1 MIFAQAPLAAAIA
14 HWAIVIIIVCGIV
27 GVLLVVARAAGITI
41 PPFIITICWI
51 LLAIVVG
58 VVAIQFLASYL

>member
-1 MIFAQAPLAAAIA
+1 MLAQSPLAAAIA
-14 HWAIVIIIVCGIV
+14 HWAIIIIIVCGIV
-27 GVLLVVARAAGITI
+27 GILLVAVRAAGITI